1 MTQWTV
7 KKPQDYEKLRTL
19 VEVYLIKEEY
29 QRRYYSYSIIDRAVR
44 YIDGKLR
51 MYGRRIE

>member
-7 KKPQDYEKLRTL
+7 KKPQDYEKLRAL

-29 QRRYYSYSIIDRAVR
+29 QTLLLDYWWNPFT
-44 YIDGKLR
+44 
-51 MYGRRIE
+51 